1 MLDWLRGELA
11 RYYTSVKVLKQGEQS
26 NVQVMRHNT
35 LHTDMIV
42 RGFTGSGEVYEALQ
56 KISHPNIPVV
66 YEVAQ
71 DGSRV
76 VVLEEFID
84 GTTIA
89 EALKTQTYAEAEA
102 VNIVKELCGVLAV
115 LHSLGIIHRDI
126 KPENVM
132 IDREGRVKLID
143 YGAARFYKSYQVNDT
158 VIIGTTGFAAP
169 EQFGIAQTD
178 NRTDI
183 FSLGILLNVMLTGE
197 HPSRRLYPG
206 KRLARVIQKCTQIA
220 PDKRYPNVQRLE
232 KELGRWR

>member
-1 MLDWLRGELA
+1 MLDWLREELT

-26 NVQVMRHNT
+26 TVQVMRHNT

-42 RGFTGSGEVYEALQ
+42 RDFVGSGEVYEALQ

-76 VVLEEFID
+76 LVLEEFID

-102 VNIVKELCGVLAV
+102 VSIVMELCGVLAV

-197 HPSRRLYPG
+197 HPSRCLYQG
-206 KRLARVIQKCTQIA
+206 KRLARVIQRCTQIA

>member
-1 MLDWLRGELA
+1 MRIF
-11 RYYTSVKVLKQGEQS
+11 
-26 NVQVMRHNT
+26 RHNT
-35 LHTDMIV
+35 LDKNVIV
-42 RGFTGSGEVYEALQ
+42 RDFTGSGEVYQALQ
-56 KISHPNIPVV
+56 RISNPNIPII
-66 YEVAQ
+66 YETAQ
-71 DGSRV
+71 DGSHV

-89 EALKTQTYAEAEA
+89 EALKTQTYAENEA
-102 VNIVKELCGVLAV
+102 VKIVAELCGALAV

-132 IDREGRVKLID
+132 LDRAGVVKLID

-158 VIIGTTGFAAP
+158 FIIGTTGFAAP
-169 EQFGIAQTD
+169 EQFGIAQSD

-197 HPSRRLYPG
+197 HPSRCLYQG
-206 KRLARVIQKCTQIA
+206 KRLAHIIQKCTQIA
-220 PDKRYPNVQRLE
+220 PDKRYLNVQRLG